1 MATDYLEYLLI
12 RQMAN
17 YATSSTAKSQRD
29 NATDSDDVF
38 DAFKRKINEQ
48 VDHYTNVLQDAFM
61 ANIGAVVQRRRRKSS
76 PRSEREKHKQNGTN
90 GVIQTSEENHIEMSH
105 FDGLGVNSTQKIELG
120 KGHDFESLVIAN
132 PTWCDKCSEFIGFT
146 QSLRCRNCQYTCHQK
161 CRELVTLDCRASP
174 DRKSP
179 EKSSSNTEETS
190 LNGDGTKE
198 KSPLHVDEDHFAFYS
213 TARESLPGM
222 RPIPLRPD
230 PSLSTQSN
238 KIEDDNDS
246 GYATAKETL
255 PGMPEPLIRQPSA
268 DTLTREDLRRRID
281 QFNRNKHGL
290 QIEMHE
296 GETNKNTFR
305 GVIRVHMSLIRP
317 INMSLAERPPSIYEV
332 LTHELENEADMNT
345 AERRKNR
352 TTSFYLPKDTMKA
365 LHIDSDTTTREVIT
379 TLLSKFKITDNP
391 RKFVLYEHTLE
402 IDDKKV
408 IVRKLHDDEQ
418 PLKLYLDWSEEILNR
433 KKLVLQE
440 NDSGEIQWDAFSL
453 PELNN
458 FLRILEL
465 EEREYKEQLKAKF
478 QLLRLQMQ
486 MRHKELTQLKR
497 EQDRQVF
504 V

>member
-198 KSPLHVDEDHFAFYS
+198 KSPLHV
-213 TARESLPGM
+213 
-222 RPIPLRPD
+222 
-230 PSLSTQSN
+230 
-238 KIEDDNDS
+238 DDNDS